1 MNVSNNSECSS
12 GCESGWTMYWNQL
25 SNNSTSDLYTADFA
39 TQSKLGYYQQQQQQQ
54 QQEGDEDL
62 SMVSDA
68 SSAAPPHLKHA
79 GLPEDI
85 KKKSKNKIT
94 RKQKET
100 TPDYK
105 KQNHHSFCL
114 DDTATSSIFHF
125 SQDNV
130 GHHHESVEHV
140 PGFSSQDEPKPKKQL
155 GFFKSC
161 TKGKSGSL
169 MGRKRQ

>member
-1 MNVSNNSECSS
+1 MNVSNNSECSN

-39 TQSKLGYYQQQQQQQ
+39 TQSKLGYYQQQQE
-54 QQEGDEDL
+54 EGDEDL

-79 GLPEDI
+79 ALPEYI

-100 TPDYK
+100 RPDYNK

-125 SQDNV
+125 SQD
-130 GHHHESVEHV
+130 
-140 PGFSSQDEPKPKKQL
+140 EPKPKKQL

-161 TKGKSGSL
+161 NKGKSGSL

>member
-1 MNVSNNSECSS
+1 MNVSNNSECS
-12 GCESGWTMYWNQL
+12 SGWTMYWNQL

-54 QQEGDEDL
+54 QEGDEDL

-79 GLPEDI
+79 LPEDVR
-85 KKKSKNKIT
+85 KKSKNKIT
-94 RKQKET
+94 RKQNET
-100 TPDYK
+100 RPDYNK
-105 KQNHHSFCL
+105 NQNHHSFCL

-130 GHHHESVEHV
+130 GDHHESVEHV

-161 TKGKSGSL
+161 NKGKSGSL
-169 MGRKRQ
+169 MGRKRK